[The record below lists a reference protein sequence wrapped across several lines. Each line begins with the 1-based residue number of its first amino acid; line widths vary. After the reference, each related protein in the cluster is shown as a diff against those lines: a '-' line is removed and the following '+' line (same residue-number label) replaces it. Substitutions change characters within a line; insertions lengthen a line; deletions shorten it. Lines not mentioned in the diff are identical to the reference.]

1 MAPPLPPFNATVLAY
16 AMVAG
21 FMVVA
26 NIYVLARAFPRRG
39 DPPTYATVILLLGL
53 LLVAC
58 GLWLSVVYAIVS
70 PSASSLTVFFLMTNA
85 MMGVAGAWIMG
96 LFFRAEERIV
106 RRASW
111 AWPLTVAFLVLVN
124 ELLMGVA
131 FVLAL
136 GQGPTT
142 VATWSNVV
150 TAASAGVNSVW
161 FFWAMFAT
169 MAFLVLWLPL
179 TRPEQVILLG
189 FSGTALVGPWVV
201 NDPVVGAVAMGSV
214 MAVVLFTLVWQLR
227 GEVSS
232 RVEYLRVGMG
242 IAAGFAVMAGG
253 ELLFL
258 GGTFGQWGSFP
269 FALASLLVMGG
280 EVFLL
285 GRWANRH
292 GHVARTTASVTS
304 IGHAE
309 EIASLD

>member
-1 MAPPLPPFNATVLAY
+1 MEANVVAY

-58 GLWLSVVYAIVS
+58 GLWLSVVYTIVS

-85 MMGVAGAWIMG
+85 MMGVAGAWIMS
-96 LFFRAEERIV
+96 LFFRAEEHQVLRT
-106 RRASW
+106 SW
-111 AWPLTVAFLVLVN
+111 AWPFTVAFLVIVN

-142 VATWSNVV
+142 IATWSDVV
-150 TAASAGVNSVW
+150 VAASAGVNSVW
-161 FFWAMFAT
+161 FFWAMLAT
-169 MAFLVLWLPL
+169 MVFLVTWLPL
-179 TRPEQVILLG
+179 TRPERIALLG

-201 NDPVVGAVAMGSV
+201 NVPVVGAVAMGVV
-214 MAVVLFTLVWQLR
+214 MATVLLTVVWQLR
-227 GEVSS
+227 RMANL

-258 GGTFGQWGSFP
+258 SGALGLGSFS
-269 FALASLLVMGG
+269 FALSNLLVMGG
-280 EVFLL
+280 EIFLL

-292 GHVARTTASVTS
+292 GSVTAPVPVPLA
-304 IGHAE
+304 GGRADD
-309 EIASLD
+309 IASPE